1 MSEAINQNPAEM
13 SFIEHLEE
21 LRWHLVRSISA
32 IGIFSVLAF
41 LAKTFVFD
49 VLLLGPKKSSF
60 LTYQAFC
67 KFSEWLGLGK
77 TLCMQPAVF
86 EVVNLDMMGQFLTH
100 LKVSI
105 AIGFIVA
112 FPYFLWEM
120 WRFIRPGLL
129 DNEQKYTNGVVSI
142 SSLLFIIGVSFG
154 YLVLSPLSINFFA
167 SYSVSASVGNTIALS
182 SYISIITTLVLA
194 SGIMFELPMVVY
206 FLSKMGLLTPD
217 SMRAYRRHAFIVI
230 LLVAAVITPAD
241 VWTQILVTIPVY
253 FLYEISI
260 FVSAKVAPKPTTV
273 AVSNEPSNK

>member
-1 MSEAINQNPAEM
+1 MSEEINQNPAEM
-13 SFIEHLEE
+13 SFVEHLEE
-21 LRWHLVRSISA
+21 LRWHLIRSISA
-32 IGIFSVLAF
+32 IAVFSILAF

-49 VLLLGPKKSSF
+49 VLLLGPKKSDF

-67 KFSEWLGLGK
+67 KFSTWVGLDK
-77 TLCMQPAVF
+77 TLCLQPANF

-105 AIGFIVA
+105 AIGFIIA

-129 DNEQKYTNGVVSI
+129 QNEQQYTRGVVSI
-142 SSLLFIIGVSFG
+142 SSLLFMIGVSFG

-167 SYSVSASVGNTIALS
+167 SYSVSGSVSNTIALS

-217 SMRAYRRHAFIVI
+217 NMKAYRRHAFIVI
-230 LLVAAVITPAD
+230 LLIAAIITPAD
-241 VWTQILVTIPVY
+241 VWTQILVTLPVY
-253 FLYEISI
+253 VLYEISI
-260 FVSAKVAPKPTTV
+260 FVSARVAPKSKEI
-273 AVSNEPSNK
+273 AVNKEVI

>member
-77 TLCMQPAVF
+77 ALCMKPAVF

-217 SMRAYRRHAFIVI
+217 SMRAYRRHAFVVI

-241 VWTQILVTIPVY
+241 VWTQVLVTIPVY

-260 FVSAKVAPKPTTV
+260 FVSAKVAPKPTTL
-273 AVSNEPSNK
+273 AVNNEPSNK